1 MMQRHF
7 HEELRQLRDDL
18 VLMGERAL
26 DMSRLSL
33 QALEK
38 GDDALALQVRGMD
51 DGVDDLEKRVDREIM
66 RYLTLFGPMG
76 GDVRLL
82 LGARDICHDLERVAD
97 EASGI
102 ARRSLTISGRGPLS
116 NLLMVPEEGRLAAA
130 ALRFALDS
138 FIEGDLEKAK
148 TVLVNDREIDRLNKE
163 NYLALLGKTGDS
175 ARVSPSHVELIF
187 ISKAY
192 ERIGDHAKNIAEQV
206 IFLLS
211 GEDVRHQR
219 KA

>member
-1 MMQRHF
+1 MQRYF

-33 QALEK
+33 KALEE
-38 GDDALALQVRGMD
+38 GDDKLALQVRGMD

-82 LGARDICHDLERVAD
+82 LGARDICHDIERIAD

-102 ARRSLTISGRGPLS
+102 ARRSLTISGRGPLKD
-116 NLLMVPEEGRLAAA
+116 LLMVPEEGRLAAA
-130 ALRFALDS
+130 ALRAAMDS
-138 FIEGDLEKAK
+138 FIEGDLAKAK
-148 TVLVNDREIDRLNKE
+148 GILEADKEIDRLNKE
-163 NYLALLGKTGDS
+163 NYVALLGKTGDT
-175 ARVSPSHVELIF
+175 ARISPSHVELIF

-219 KA
+219 